1 MNRFLRNLNLNL
13 LIAAFLA
20 IVLWLF
26 VTGDDITR
34 TTTVRKI
41 VQGVPL
47 SYENLDPGL
56 AVVKM
61 PQTVDMTLDGLPGA
75 FDELEESELEAYLD
89 LTAVKA
95 GTRQVQVRGKVPRDL
110 ILVSLAPQQVEV
122 SIEKLKTRRLAV
134 EVQFQGQPAA
144 GRIKQKHSCH
154 PEQLE
159 LEAVTSLLNKV
170 SRVVVYVD
178 LSDKKEPFQVEV
190 TPLLLD
196 DSGKELGGVVVSPPR
211 VTVKVDLGEKEAAE
225 KEDSSN

>member
-47 SYENLDPGL
+47 SYENLEPGL

-75 FDELEESELEAYLD
+75 FDVLEESELEAYLD
-89 LTAVKA
+89 LTAVRA
-95 GTRQVQVRGKVPRDL
+95 GTQQVQVRGKVPRDL
-110 ILVSLAPQQVEV
+110 LLVSLAPQQVEV
-122 SIEKLKTRRLAV
+122 TIEKLKSKRFAV
-134 EVQFQGQPAA
+134 EVQFQGRPAA
-144 GRIKQKHSCH
+144 GWTKQKHSCH
-154 PEQLE
+154 PGHLE

-170 SRVVVYVD
+170 SRVVVYVELD
-178 LSDKKEPFQVEV
+178 DKRESFQVEV
-190 TPLLLD
+190 APLLLD
-196 DSGKELGGVVVSPPR
+196 DSGTELGGVVVSPPK
-211 VTVKVDLGEKEAAE
+211 VTVAVELEEMEAAE
-225 KEDSSN
+225 KEAGPE